1 MSDVIYVV
9 TEDSLAQAYADAS
22 CEGCDTGACD
32 VLVDHDTKV
41 YWDLTAEQ
49 RGSLMDAADKAVG
62 ASTVGEV
69 ISGVLWSVTEET
81 RQMYADLKKGG

>member
-1 MSDVIYVV
+1 MSDVIYAV

-41 YWDLTAEQ
+41 YWDLPADQ
-49 RGSLMDAADKAVG
+49 RESLMDAADKAIG
-62 ASTVGEV
+62 GSTVGEV
-69 ISGVLWSVTEET
+69 VSGVLWLVTETHRE
-81 RQMYADLKKGG
+81 KG